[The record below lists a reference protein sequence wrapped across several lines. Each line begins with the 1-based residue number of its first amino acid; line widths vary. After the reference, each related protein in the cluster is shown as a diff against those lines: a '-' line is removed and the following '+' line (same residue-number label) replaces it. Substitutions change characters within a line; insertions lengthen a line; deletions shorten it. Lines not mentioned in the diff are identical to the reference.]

1 MRKNFLN
8 AALAVG
14 ALALIGVM
22 AQPLAAQ

>member
-1 MRKNFLN
+1 MRKNLLT

-14 ALALIGVM
+14 AFALLGVM